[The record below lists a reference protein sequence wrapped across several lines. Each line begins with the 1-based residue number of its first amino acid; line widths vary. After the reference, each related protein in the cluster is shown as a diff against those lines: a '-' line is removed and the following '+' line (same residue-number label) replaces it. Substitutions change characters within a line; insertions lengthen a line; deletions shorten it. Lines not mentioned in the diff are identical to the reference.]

1 MAVIDGALLRVYVN
15 GTAVAFATS
24 STINL
29 TTEVDQIAPTSV
41 SDAAFNVIKPR
52 RKTGNIATN
61 ALYGSS
67 ASYDFGDLYDAWNN
81 GTAVTVAYKSAGSS
95 EWIVSSSAYVTSISS
110 SAAVQQ
116 DASLRCTFQF
126 SGATTVTTNP

>member
-1 MAVIDGALLRVYVN
+1 MAVVDGALLRVYVN
-15 GTAVAFATS
+15 GTAVAYATS

-41 SDAAFNVIKPR
+41 SDAAFSVIKPR

-61 ALYGSS
+61 SLYGVSS
-67 ASYDFGDLYDAWNN
+67 NYDFADLYSAWNN
-81 GTAVTVAYKSAGSS
+81 GTALTVAYKSAGSE
-95 EWIVSSSAYVTSISS
+95 EWQVSASAYITSLSS

-116 DASLRCTFQF
+116 DASLRITFQF
-126 SGATTVTTNP
+126 SGTTTLTTNP